1 MLCLLTGRVAGARR
15 QVMSA
20 VAEQQQW
27 PVGWVF
33 DGVKNMYAPDRFL
46 PQHET
51 HYEVGPV
58 LHVLLNSAC
67 IPLYSSWGKIKQN
80 ISS

>member
-1 MLCLLTGRVAGARR
+1 MLCLLTGRVADVRR

-33 DGVKNMYAPDRFL
+33 DGFKNMYAPDRFL

-51 HYEVGPV
+51 HYEVRPV
-58 LHVLLNSAC
+58 LHVLLT
-67 IPLYSSWGKIKQN
+67 
-80 ISS
+80 